1 MALKLVVTKVK
12 NIQKMALKMVQK
24 MPWKMVDTKVKNI
37 LKNGTKFGGYK
48 S

>member
-1 MALKLVVTKVK
+1 
-12 NIQKMALKMVQK
+12 
-24 MPWKMVDTKVKNI
+24 MVDTKVKNI